1 MKNKEKIIE
10 KLPRTYQIFLAIE
23 KEARGEKSDGTCLL
37 PNRIHHEHTA
47 KKEVLND

>member
-1 MKNKEKIIE
+1 MKNEEKKLE

-37 PNRIHHEHTA
+37 PNKTHREHTP
-47 KKEVLND
+47 KKEVLK